1 MIIIHTPRSKHPWGR
16 WVLLSPD
23 SIVLP
28 PHSSHFLGLSDQA
41 IFSIVL
47 SKCLL
52 SPSMSGREGSSQWV
66 RKGNKMEERKR
77 KAKERGVREVR
88 EEKQSL

>member
-1 MIIIHTPRSKHPWGR
+1 
-16 WVLLSPD
+16 
-23 SIVLP
+23 
-28 PHSSHFLGLSDQA
+28 
-41 IFSIVL
+41 
-47 SKCLL
+47 
-52 SPSMSGREGSSQWV
+52 MSGREGSSQWV